1 MYAPFFIRF
10 LLSTL
15 TLSVLIVVILLTKK
29 VFKKHISAKYQYNI
43 GFILL
48 IMLIIPFIPLKYINL
63 GNVFNYLY
71 GFNQI
76 GNSNANTSIIK
87 NNSNSIINNS
97 NALNDFSVSLN
108 QSNFDS
114 FNILLL
120 TLWIIGILIMI
131 VITTHCNFK
140 IVNIKKSSQLLKDE
154 EIVLIFEQCK
164 KDICINK
171 DFILCKSPIINTP
184 ITFGYFKPYIILPD
198 KSISKLSLKDIK
210 YILLHELQHFKNR
223 DVLVNYIMCFF
234 QILYWFNPLVWH
246 ALNEIRIDREIACDI
261 SVLKKLDKDNYIEY
275 GQTLINF
282 VDNISRQSN
291 LTLTSDIGGSKK
303 QIKKRLLKIMDFH
316 TESKT
321 LKFKSILIFTL
332 LALVVFGNSPA
343 LSIMADVNEKYRPTN
358 NQTVYEDLSQYFK
371 GFDGSFV
378 MYDLKSKQYH
388 IYNEEKSKTRISPN
402 STYKIYNA
410 LLGLENGII
419 TRNNSYIPWDGKHHS
434 NSSWNVG
441 QDLFSAMENSVNWYF
456 QDIDKKTGI
465 KSIQTY
471 LKKIGYGN
479 YDVSGGVSNFWLES
493 SLKISPMEQVKLLES
508 FYTNKF
514 KFEDKNIETVKDS
527 LLISKKDG
535 VSLSG
540 KTGTANINGKDV
552 NGWFIGYVEKNENT
566 YLFATNI
573 QSKDYS
579 NGSSASKIT
588 LSILNDKKIYNP

>member
-15 TLSVLIVVILLTKK
+15 TLSILIVVILLAKK

-48 IMLIIPFIPLKYINL
+48 IMLILPFVPLKYINL

-71 GFNQI
+71 TFNQL
-76 GNSNANTSIIK
+76 GSNTNRTSMIK
-87 NNSNSIINNS
+87 NSPNSIINNS

-108 QSNFDS
+108 QVNFDS
-114 FNILLL
+114 LNILLL
-120 TLWIIGILIMI
+120 ISWIIGILIMI
-131 VITTHCNFK
+131 AITIHCNIK
-140 IVNIKKSSQLLKDE
+140 IKNMKKSIQILRDE
-154 EIVLIFEQCK
+154 EIVFTFEKCK
-164 KDICINK
+164 KDIGINK

-184 ITFGYFKPYIILPD
+184 
-198 KSISKLSLKDIK
+198 

-223 DVLVNYIMCFF
+223 DILINYIMCFF
-234 QILYWFNPLVWH
+234 QILYWFNPLVWY
-246 ALNEIRIDREIACDI
+246 AFKEMRIDREIACDI
-261 SVLKKLDKDNYIEY
+261 SVLKKLDKDSYIEY

-282 VDNISRQSN
+282 VDNISRPSN

-316 TESKT
+316 IESSA

-332 LALVVFGNSPA
+332 VALIVFGNIPR
-343 LSIMADVNEKYRPTN
+343 LSIMADINEKYRPTN
-358 NQTVYEDLSQYFK
+358 DKTVYEDLSQYFK

-388 IYNEEKSKTRISPN
+388 IYNKEKSKTRISPN
-402 STYKIYNA
+402 STYKIYSA
-410 LLGLENGII
+410 LFGLENGII
-419 TRNNSYIPWDGKHHS
+419 TRDNSHIPWDGKHHS
-434 NSSWNVG
+434 NSSWNED

-456 QDIDKKTGI
+456 QTLDKKT
-465 KSIQTY
+465 KLKNIQTY
-471 LKKIGYGN
+471 LKQIGYGN
-479 YDVSGGVSNFWLES
+479 HDVSGGISNFWLES
-493 SLKISPMEQVKLLES
+493 SLKISPIEQVKLLES

-514 KFEDKNIETVKDS
+514 KFEDKNIEAVKDS

-566 YLFATNI
+566 YFFATNI